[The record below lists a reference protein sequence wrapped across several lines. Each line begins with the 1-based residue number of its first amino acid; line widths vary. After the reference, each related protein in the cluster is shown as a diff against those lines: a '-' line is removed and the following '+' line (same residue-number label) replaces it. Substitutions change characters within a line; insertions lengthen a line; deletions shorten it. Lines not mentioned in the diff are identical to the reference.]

1 MQAGGTHEV
10 NFAALN
16 LRAESHQVVSRVQR
30 NSELCL
36 MSCIFGENRD
46 IFFPKLSEALH
57 LISFAVVI
65 AGRSKND
72 LEESIERHN
81 LERHTS
87 LPLRLES
94 WDSLLNKLSGE
105 RAT

>member
-1 MQAGGTHEV
+1 MIETDKHKFETFCGPKGKLLVDPNKDV
-10 NFAALN
+10 NI
-16 LRAESHQVVSRVQR
+16 RT
-30 NSELCL
+30 
-36 MSCIFGENRD
+36 
-46 IFFPKLSEALH
+46 
-57 LISFAVVI
+57 VVI

-81 LERHTS
+81 LERNSS

-94 WDSLLNKLSGE
+94 WDSLLNKLSGQ